1 LFRFIFL
8 ILQIAIIL
16 SLSIFVINNSL
27 NISIELNDFIYSISS
42 SYIILILLFVFLIL
56 FLIQSFYFN
65 TKFNIRKYKFNK
77 LIDNKEK
84 GYNFF
89 VSGVI
94 ALANQDYKKAIS
106 DSKKISKYLGDS
118 PSLSLLLNSEIYKI
132 EKKYDDL
139 NAVYE
144 EMLKNK
150 DTQNLAYRGMMEQ
163 HLRSQDYHH
172 AFIYGE
178 KLFNKNPYTE
188 KIYDALVG
196 IIAKTN
202 NWQQLLIIT
211 NRAFEKKI
219 INKREFQDNKSI
231 GFFEIAKIKQFSEI
245 NESIGLLEKALNLR
259 KNFPPYIKLY
269 VELLIKDKNYNLAK
283 KYLKKMW
290 IVNPHN
296 EYKSMIK
303 KLSSCLNESYIDLV
317 KFIISNNTTKEIS
330 KILLID
336 AAIESKK
343 WDLARNE
350 IKTLLDLQPKK
361 EVCLL
366 MARIEAGDTGEMQ
379 KVNSWNLRSKNGLEK
394 NAWVCLISNQIQEEW
409 SPVSRAGNF
418 NSLVWKQ
425 PNMLDRFD
433 NSNSSL
439 SYDNK

>member
-1 LFRFIFL
+1 M
-8 ILQIAIIL
+8 

-42 SYIILILLFVFLIL
+42 SYVILILLFIFLIL
-56 FLIQSFYFN
+56 FLVQSLYFK
-65 TKFNIRKYKFNK
+65 TKFNVRKYKFNK
-77 LIDNKEK
+77 LINNKEK

-106 DSKKISKYLGDS
+106 DSKKISKYLDDS
-118 PSLSLLLNSEIYKI
+118 PSLSLLLKSEIYKI

-139 NAVYE
+139 NIVYE
-144 EMLKNK
+144 EMLKNE

-163 HLRSQDYHH
+163 YLRAQDYHH
-172 AFIYGE
+172 AFVYGE
-178 KLFNKNPYTE
+178 KLFNKNPYIE
-188 KIYDALVG
+188 KIYDALVN
-196 IIAKTN
+196 IIAKTS

-211 NRAFEKKI
+211 DRAYEKKI
-219 INKREFQDNKSI
+219 INKKEFQENKSI

-245 NESIGLLEKALNLR
+245 NEAINLLEKALNLR
-259 KNFPPYIKLY
+259 KNFPPYVKLY
-269 VELLIKDKNYNLAK
+269 VDLLIQNKNYNLAK

-296 EYKSMIK
+296 EYASKIK
-303 KLSSCLNESYIDLV
+303 ELSSCLNENYIDLV
-317 KFIISNNTTKEIS
+317 RFIISNNTTKEIS

-350 IKTLLDLQPKK
+350 IKALLDMQPKK

-366 MARIEAGDTGEMQ
+366 MARIEGGDTAEIQ
-379 KVNSWNLRSKNGLEK
+379 KVNSWNLRSQNGLEK
-394 NAWVCLISNQIQEEW
+394 KVWVCLISNQNQEEW
-409 SPVSRAGNF
+409 SSVSRAGNF

-425 PNMLDRFD
+425 PSMLDQFD
-433 NSNSSL
+433 NLNSSL

>member
-1 LFRFIFL
+1 M
-8 ILQIAIIL
+8 

-42 SYIILILLFVFLIL
+42 SYVILILLFIFLIL
-56 FLIQSFYFN
+56 FLVQSLYFK
-65 TKFNIRKYKFNK
+65 TKFNVRKYKFNK
-77 LIDNKEK
+77 LINNKEK

-106 DSKKISKYLGDS
+106 DSKKIPKYLDDS
-118 PSLSLLLNSEIYKI
+118 PSLSLLLKSEIYKI

-139 NAVYE
+139 NIVYE
-144 EMLKNK
+144 EMLKNE

-163 HLRSQDYHH
+163 YLRAQDYHH
-172 AFIYGE
+172 AFVYGE
-178 KLFNKNPYTE
+178 KLFNKNPYIE
-188 KIYDALVG
+188 KIYDALVS
-196 IIAKTN
+196 IIAKTS

-211 NRAFEKKI
+211 DRAYEKKI
-219 INKREFQDNKSI
+219 INKKEFQENKSI
-231 GFFEIAKIKQFSEI
+231 GFFEIANIKKFSEI
-245 NESIGLLEKALNLR
+245 NEAINLLEKALNLR
-259 KNFPPYIKLY
+259 KNFPPYVKLY
-269 VELLIKDKNYNLAK
+269 VDLLIQNKNYNLAK

-296 EYKSMIK
+296 EYVSKIK
-303 KLSSCLNESYIDLV
+303 ELSSCLNDNYIDLV
-317 KFIISNNTTKEIS
+317 RFIISNNTTKEIS

-350 IKTLLDLQPKK
+350 IKTLLDMQPKK

-366 MARIEAGDTGEMQ
+366 MARIEGGDTGEIQ
-379 KVNSWNLRSKNGLEK
+379 KVNSWNLRSQNGLEK
-394 NAWVCLISNQIQEEW
+394 KVWVCLISNQNQEEW
-409 SPVSRAGNF
+409 SSVSRAGNF

-425 PNMLDRFD
+425 PSMLDQFD
-433 NSNSSL
+433 NLNSSL